1 MDLRTPVKIRAV
13 ILLVMAF
20 ISYGLYDAYEIAI
33 DDIMGIVKSRSIVYL
48 NWRSIPIFL
57 VLPTGIY
64 YVFFYLCV
72 VCSRGLMPYRFLYH
86 GLIIALGYGGLAI
99 VFGTVLSIVL
109 NIYPLST
116 DYTYCQGSGA
126 FSGISYAKNK
136 SICEQMK
143 IAWENGGVKAVKE
156 LNDKLDSIPPHQ

>member
-1 MDLRTPVKIRAV
+1 MDLHTPIKKRLI
-13 ILLVMAF
+13 ILMGMAF

-57 VLPTGIY
+57 FLPTGIY
-64 YVFFYLCV
+64 YVFFYLCA
-72 VCSRGLMPYRFLYH
+72 VCSRGLMPYRFLYR
-86 GLIIALGYGGLAI
+86 GLIIALAYGGIAL
-99 VFGTVLSIVL
+99 VLGTVLSIVL

-116 DYTYCQGSGA
+116 DYIYCDGSGA
-126 FSGISYAKNK
+126 FSGIYYAKNK

-143 IAWENGGVKAVKE
+143 KARKSGGVKAVNE
-156 LNDKLDSIPPHQ
+156 LNDKLDSIPPHE